1 MTRRLTARVA
11 GASLL
16 LVGLG
21 TTPSHGE
28 QTRSAAATPAEI
40 QRGQALGVAVTSRGR
55 IFLAP
60 RMTPF
65 GKPVPGSLPTQ
76 VFAATADSAGNVFL
90 ATGPDGELV
99 KIARGGEGSVAFH
112 ADEPLVTAVAL
123 FPNGE
128 WLAASAPGGKIYKL
142 RPDGKPEVWCE
153 TGERYVWALV
163 VNPDGSVLAA
173 TGDRGRLLK
182 IDRNGKA
189 KVVFDADEAHLVS
202 LAPAGDG
209 AVWAGGSARGLVY
222 HVDADGHAFVAYGDE
237 LPEAKAIVV
246 TPRGELVVAFDAPP
260 ISDKRPPALRLRMAG
275 GTTGAKDAMTDLESH
290 PAPTMQGVIE
300 GMPAPESDESV
311 PLRGK
316 IVRIAKDGVTTE
328 LWRSRSEAPFAL
340 TLDGDNRPVFATGEP
355 AKLWRV
361 EGPDEIAVLA
371 TLPEGQATAFAGAG
385 NAIVAATSNPAASY
399 RVEFVASRTGT
410 FTAPP
415 ADAGSAARWGTIDW
429 RPAGS
434 GGHVELA
441 TRTGNC
447 EAPDGTWSAWSP
459 PRTEAKGSPVANP
472 DGRFLQWRATLSG
485 SGTETPGVNNVTAS
499 YATQNRPP
507 SIRDL
512 RVEPQGGAINAKAT
526 IRWSSA
532 DPDGDGVTVDVSA
545 RPVGT
550 TAWKSVARIDPTPAK
565 PSDPTLGNDGSSKDG
580 KATWDTAN
588 WDEGLYEIRAVASD
602 QPSNPPQE
610 GLQAEST
617 LPATV
622 SVDRTPPSIDAHRK
636 GEFIVVA
643 VDDAL
648 SGVAKLEVV
657 TDGRVAFSPRCA
669 DGVCD
674 GRHEEFRFE
683 AAQLEGGGAWIL
695 KATDA
700 AGNAVEAPVPG
711 P

>member
-1 MTRRLTARVA
+1 MTGRLISRLV
-11 GASLL
+11 GGSLL
-16 LVGLG
+16 MIALC
-21 TTPSHGE
+21 TTPSQSE
-28 QTRSAAATPAEI
+28 QTRSAATSPAEV

-65 GKPVPGSLPTQ
+65 GKPVPGSLPSQ

-99 KIARGGEGSVAFH
+99 KIARGEEGSVVFR
-112 ADEPLVTAVAL
+112 ADEPLVTAVAIL
-123 FPNGE
+123 PGDE
-128 WLAASAPGGKIYKL
+128 LLAASAPGGKIYKL
-142 RPDGKPEVWCE
+142 RPGGKREVWCE

-163 VNPDGSVLAA
+163 VNVDGSVLAA

-182 IDRNGKA
+182 IDRNGKS
-189 KVVFDADEAHLVS
+189 KVFFDADEAHLVS
-202 LAPAGDG
+202 LASAGDG
-209 AVWAGGSARGLVY
+209 GVWAGGSARGLVY
-222 HVDADGHAFVAYGDE
+222 HVDADGHAFVAYNDE
-237 LPEAKAIVV
+237 LPEAKAIAV

-260 ISDKRPPALRLRMAG
+260 VSEKRPPALRLRMAG

-290 PAPTMQGVIE
+290 PAPAMHGVLE
-300 GMPAPESDESV
+300 GMPVIESDESV

-340 TLDGDNRPVFATGEP
+340 TLDGENRPVFATGEP

-371 TLPEGQATAFAGAG
+371 TLPEGQATAFARAG

-399 RVEFVASRTGT
+399 RLESEASRTGT

-415 ADAGSAARWGTIDW
+415 ADAGSVARWGTIDW
-429 RPAGS
+429 RPGGS
-434 GGHVELA
+434 GGHVEIA

-459 PRTEAKGSPVANP
+459 PRAEAKGSPVANP

-485 SGTETPGVNNVTAS
+485 TGSESPGVNGVTTS
-499 YATQNRPP
+499 YATRNRAP

-532 DPDGDGVTVDVSA
+532 DPDGDGVTVDVQA

-550 TAWKSVARIDPTPAK
+550 TAWKSVARTDPTPPK
-565 PSDPTLGNDGSSKDG
+565 PSDPSLGNDGSLKDG

-588 WDEGLYEIRAVASD
+588 WDEGLYEVRAVASD
-602 QPSNPPQE
+602 QPSNSPQE

-617 LPATV
+617 LPAVV
-622 SVDRTPPSIDAHRK
+622 SIDRTPPSIDAHRK
-636 GEFIVVA
+636 GAIIVIA

-683 AAQLEGGGAWIL
+683 AAQLEVSGTWSL
-695 KATDA
+695 RATDA